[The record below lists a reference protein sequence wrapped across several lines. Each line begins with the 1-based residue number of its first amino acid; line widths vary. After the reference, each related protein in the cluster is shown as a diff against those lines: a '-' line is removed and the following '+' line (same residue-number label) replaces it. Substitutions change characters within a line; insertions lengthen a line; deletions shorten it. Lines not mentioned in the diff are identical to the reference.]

1 LNEYGGKWLEKYA
14 KNIVTTTKPLPRVVI
29 ESFLRRGPIR
39 STVNI
44 ERLLYLDGEVVDNA
58 FYMEVTLCHEDPQM
72 TF

>member
-1 LNEYGGKWLEKYA
+1 MEKYA